1 METKKIISD
10 YEYLTI
16 TGWMVN
22 RYKLKGNELIAF
34 AYIYQIT
41 QGTQENYMDI
51 SHLCCFLTNKSE
63 DYAMQ
68 ILEHLSDKRL
78 IHYRIDDGK
87 IIVDTFLQ

>member
-10 YEYLTI
+10 RAYLTI

-41 QGTQENYMDI
+41 QGTQENCMDI
-51 SHLCCFLTNKSE
+51 SHLCCFLSNKSE
-63 DYAMQ
+63 DYAMH
-68 ILEHLSDKRL
+68 ILERLSDKRL
-78 IHYRIDDGK
+78 IHFRIDDGK
-87 IIVDTFLQ
+87 IIVDTF